1 MCPFSHLGS
10 LLGFLIHFYK
20 LTRHRFNN
28 NVHSYGFFHL
38 RGPWIVLQTHQCNI
52 EIPCRRIRLLSAQ
65 LQQEFG
71 WLRNAHGCKRYRGRK
86 LESSTHGRRTWREGC
101 SMGCPGQS
109 PLKRGHRDVWDGSE
123 RGNQDGEKQR
133 KCSFM
138 YFLELLGC
146 SVPRHGEAWKTLGDQ
161 EFLSVLLLSQGI
173 HVQQAAVPTRTG
185 NF

>member
-38 RGPWIVLQTHQCNI
+38 RGPWIALQTHQCNI

-71 WLRNAHGCKRYRGRK
+71 WLRNARGCKRHRGRK
-86 LESSTHGRRTWREGC
+86 LEPSTHGRRTWREGC
-101 SMGCPGQS
+101 SMGAQGRVLWKEVTGMFGMVLSLEIRTQKNKENAPSCIS
-109 PLKRGHRDVWDGSE
+109 SNFWDAASLDTVKHGKPWELSW
-123 RGNQDGEKQR
+123 GDSIMWDR
-133 KCSFM
+133 K
-138 YFLELLGC
+138 
-146 SVPRHGEAWKTLGDQ
+146 SV
-161 EFLSVLLLSQGI
+161 V
-173 HVQQAAVPTRTG
+173 
-185 NF
+185 